1 LQARKKLPNLSCDK
15 GEIME
20 SFDYIV
26 IGGGSAGSA
35 VAGRLAVDGT
45 RRVCLLEA
53 GGRNDNVWIKTP
65 GFMPFIPE
73 KSNYR
78 YETVPQKGLNGRT
91 GYQPRGRGLGGS
103 SAINAMVYI
112 RGNSWDY
119 DNWAAMGCT
128 GWAYDDVLPYFK
140 RAEANERGGDDYH
153 GAGGPLFVSDQHSA
167 NPASNAFV
175 EAAAALQLRTS
186 SDFNG
191 ERQDGFGLYQV
202 TQRKGERW
210 TSARAYVE
218 PIREQGNFAIRT
230 DTLVE
235 KLIIEGGRVTGVQVR
250 RDGIAMALLARRG
263 VILSAGAFNSP
274 QILMLSG
281 IGPADHLKAHGIDV
295 VLDRPAVGGNL
306 QDHIDYVSGWET
318 ESDVPIGSTLKGTLK
333 MAAAIVEH
341 RRKRTGVM
349 TTCYAEA
356 GGFWSVMPNS
366 PAPDVQWHFVPAV
379 LEDHGREKVKA
390 HGFSLHAC
398 ALRPESRGTVRL
410 GSGDAAAA
418 PVIDP
423 NFLNHEYDMAVLR
436 AGVRL
441 SHRIAEAPP
450 LQAFGPTDRHPVNLN
465 DDDALDAMIR
475 SRADTVYHPVG
486 TCRMGADADAVVDP
500 TLKLNGLEG
509 LWVADASVMPKIV
522 SGNTNAPSIMIG
534 ERCADFLMEV
544 ERG

>member
-1 LQARKKLPNLSCDK
+1 
-15 GEIME
+15 ME

-53 GGRNDNVWIKTP
+53 GGRNDNILVKTP
-65 GFMPFIPE
+65 GFMPFLL
-73 KSNYR
+73 KNANYR
-78 YETVPQKGLNGRT
+78 YETVPQKGLNGRV
-91 GYQPRGRGLGGS
+91 GYQPRGKGLGGS

-112 RGNSWDY
+112 RGNRWDY

-128 GWAYDDVLPYFK
+128 GWAYDDVLPYFR
-140 RAEANERGGDDYH
+140 RAEANERGSDDFH
-153 GAGGPLFVSDQHSA
+153 GAGGPLFVSDQHYA
-167 NPASNAFV
+167 NPTSNAFV
-175 EAAAALQLRTS
+175 EAAAALQLRTNA
-186 SDFNG
+186 DFNG
-191 ERQDGFGLYQV
+191 AQQEGFGLYQV

-235 KLIIEGGRVTGVQVR
+235 KLVIEAGRVTGVQIR
-250 RDGIAMALLARRG
+250 RGGKSETLFARRG
-263 VILSAGAFNSP
+263 VVLSAGAFNSP

-281 IGPADHLKAHGIDV
+281 IGPAAHVKAHGIDV

-318 ESDVPIGSTLKGTLK
+318 DSDVPIGSTLRGTLR

-349 TTCYAEA
+349 TTPYAEA
-356 GGFWSVMPNS
+356 GGFWSVMPGAT
-366 PAPDVQWHFVPAV
+366 APDVQWHFVPAV
-379 LEDHGREKVKA
+379 LEDHGRETVKA

-398 ALRPESRGTVRL
+398 VLRPESRGTVRL

-423 NFLNHEYDMAVLR
+423 NFLDDDRDMAVLR

-450 LQAFGPTDRHPVNLN
+450 LQAFGPKDRHPVDLN
-465 DDDALDAMIR
+465 DDAALDAMIR
-475 SRADTVYHPVG
+475 NRADTVYHPVG

-500 TLKLNGLEG
+500 KLRLNGLEG

-534 ERCADFLMEV
+534 ERCADFVMAA
-544 ERG
+544 ERA

>member
-1 LQARKKLPNLSCDK
+1 
-15 GEIME
+15 ME

-53 GGRNDNVWIKTP
+53 GGTNDNVWIKTP

-73 KSNYR
+73 KSNYK
-78 YETVPQKGLNGRT
+78 YETVPQKGMNGRT

-112 RGNSWDY
+112 RGNRWDY
-119 DNWAAMGCT
+119 DNWAAEGAT

-140 RAEANERGGDDYH
+140 RAEANERGGDDFH
-153 GAGGPLFVSDQHSA
+153 GHGGPLFVEDQKHA
-167 NPASNAFV
+167 NPASHAFV
-175 EAAAALQLRTS
+175 EAAAALQLRTNP
-186 SDFNG
+186 DFNG
-191 ERQDGFGLYQV
+191 ARQDGFGLYQV

-210 TSARAYVE
+210 SAARAYVE
-218 PIREQGNFAIRT
+218 PIRSAGNFTVRT

-235 KLIIEGGRVTGVQVR
+235 KLVIEGGRVTGVQVR
-250 RDGIAMALLARRG
+250 RGGQRETLLARRG
-263 VILSAGAFNSP
+263 VVLSAGAFNSP

-281 IGPADHLKAHGIDV
+281 IGPAAHLKAHGIEAV
-295 VLDRPAVGGNL
+295 VDRAGVGGNL

-318 ESDVPIGSTLKGTLK
+318 QSDVLIGGTLKGTLR
-333 MAAAIVEH
+333 MVGAMVEH
-341 RRKRTGVM
+341 RIKRTGVM

-356 GGFWSVMPNS
+356 GGFWTVRPDS

-398 ALRPESRGTVRL
+398 VLRPESRGTVRL
-410 GSGDAAAA
+410 GSADPAAA

-423 NFLNHEYDMAVLR
+423 NFLDDERDMATLR

-450 LQAFGPTDRHPVNLN
+450 MQAYGPKDRHPVDLA
-465 DDDALDAMIR
+465 DDAALDALIR
-475 SRADTVYHPVG
+475 NRADTVYHPVG
-486 TCRMGADADAVVDP
+486 TCRMGSDAEAVVGP
-500 TLKLNGLEG
+500 TLRLNGLDG

-534 ERCADFLMEV
+534 ERCADFV
-544 ERG
+544 IAAERS

>member
-1 LQARKKLPNLSCDK
+1 
-15 GEIME
+15 ME

-45 RRVCLLEA
+45 RRVCLIEA
-53 GGRNDNVWIKTP
+53 GGRNDNILVKTP
-65 GFMPFIPE
+65 GFMPFLL
-73 KSNYR
+73 KNANYR
-78 YETVPQKGLNGRT
+78 FETVPQKGLNGRI

-112 RGNSWDY
+112 RGNRWDY
-119 DNWAAMGCT
+119 DNWAAEGCT

-140 RAEANERGGDDYH
+140 RAEANERGGDDWH
-153 GAGGPLFVSDQHSA
+153 GAGGPLFVEDQKYA
-167 NPASNAFV
+167 NPASRAFV
-175 EAAAALQLRTS
+175 EAAAALQLRTNG
-186 SDFNG
+186 DFNG
-191 ERQDGFGLYQV
+191 ERQDGFGMYQV
-202 TQRKGERW
+202 TQHKGERW
-210 TSARAYVE
+210 SAARAYVE
-218 PIREQGNFAIRT
+218 PIRAQGNVSVRT

-235 KLIIEGGRVTGVQVR
+235 KLVIEGGRVTGVQVR
-250 RDGIAMALLARRG
+250 RRGVVETLLARRG

-281 IGPADHLKAHGIDV
+281 IGPAAHLKAQGIDV
-295 VLDRPAVGGNL
+295 VLDRADIGDNL

-318 ESDVPIGSTLKGTLK
+318 QSDVPLGQTLKGTLK
-333 MAAAIVEH
+333 MVAAIIEH
-341 RRKRTGVM
+341 RRKRTGTM
-349 TTCYAEA
+349 TTPYAEA
-356 GGFWSVMPNS
+356 GGFWTVMPDS

-398 ALRPESRGTVRL
+398 VLRPESRGTVRL
-410 GSGDAAAA
+410 GSNDAAAA

-423 NFLNHEYDMAVLR
+423 NFLDDERDIAVLR

-450 LQAFGPTDRHPVNLN
+450 LQAFGPRDRHPVDLN
-465 DDDALDAMIR
+465 DDAALDQLIR

-486 TCRMGADADAVVDP
+486 TCRMGPDAGAVVDL
-500 TLKLNGLEG
+500 TLKLNGIEG
-509 LWVADASVMPKIV
+509 LWVADASIMPKLV

-534 ERCADFLMEV
+534 ERCADFVMAA